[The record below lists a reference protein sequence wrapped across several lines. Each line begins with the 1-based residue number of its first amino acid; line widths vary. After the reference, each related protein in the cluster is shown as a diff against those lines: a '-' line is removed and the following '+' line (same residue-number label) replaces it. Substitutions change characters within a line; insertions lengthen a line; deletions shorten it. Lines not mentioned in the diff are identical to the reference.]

1 MPENAHRLVSGEAVE
16 LDVRIARIGSRALAL
31 LIDVLVQAAAAGV
44 LALFLLPAATGG
56 DAVLAGAYIIGLV
69 LVLVVLPVAISGA
82 TQGRSVGKLALGLRV
97 VRDDGGPITFRH
109 ALTRTLVAVAAEWP
123 GLALPPLTWLA
134 SLWMML
140 VHPHG
145 KRIGDLTAG
154 TIVIH
159 DRAPAQWGWIPVP
172 PAVPGLA
179 EWARNLDLSG
189 LPDDLALAVRH
200 YLARNRSLR
209 PEARQRLGYA
219 LAAEV
224 MACTTPPAP
233 PNTPGWA
240 YLAAV
245 LAERNRRAAGRLR
258 AARAASAQ
266 VWPDLEKHMAVPRQA
281 RRPVPPPVPREGQ
294 LLRPGAP
301 PA

>member
-1 MPENAHRLVSGEAVE
+1 ML
-16 LDVRIARIGSRALAL
+16 LDL
-31 LIDVLVQAAAAGV
+31 LVQAALAGV
-44 LALFLLPAATGG
+44 LALFAIPAFAAGE
-56 DAVLAGAYIIGLV
+56 AVAAGAYIIGLV
-69 LVLVVLPVAISGA
+69 IVLVVFPVVVSAL
-82 TQGRSVGKLALGLRV
+82 TQGRSLGKLALGLRV

-140 VHPHG
+140 VHPQG

-154 TIVIH
+154 TLVIH
-159 DRAPAQWGWIPVP
+159 DRAPAQWGWVP
-172 PAVPGLA
+172 PMPPALA
-179 EWARNLDLSG
+179 GWARNLDLSG

-200 YLARNRSLR
+200 YLSRNRALR
-209 PEARQRLGYA
+209 APARQRMGYA

-245 LAERNRRAAGRLR
+245 LAERNRRAAGRLV

-266 VWPDLEKHMAVPRQA
+266 VWPDLARHMSVPRPTRA
-281 RRPVPPPVPREGQ
+281 PVMVPAQ
-294 LLRPGAP
+294 HPMTLPQHAMTLRPGAP
-301 PA
+301 GGS